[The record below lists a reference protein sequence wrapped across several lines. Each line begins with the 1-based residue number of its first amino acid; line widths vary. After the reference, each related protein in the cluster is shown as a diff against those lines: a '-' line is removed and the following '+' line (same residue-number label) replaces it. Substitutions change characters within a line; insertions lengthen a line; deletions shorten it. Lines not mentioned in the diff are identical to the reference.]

1 MQRER
6 DHRAHDKKKK
16 NTMHAEKQKKLRH
29 TVDEQNRVRLVWG
42 HDERIGGIKAE

>member
-6 DHRAHDKKKK
+6 EHRAHDKKN
-16 NTMHAEKQKKLRH
+16 NTMHAETQKNIRH
-29 TVDEQNRVRLVWG
+29 TVDEQNRVRLVGG